1 MKETFDSTKYKND
14 FAKENYEHLHL
25 ALPKGTK
32 EKLQLIGEGKSLAQ
46 TITYLI
52 EKEIQSK

>member
-1 MKETFDSTKYKND
+1 MEKFDSTKYKND
-14 FAKENYEHLHL
+14 YTKQNYDRLTI

-32 EKLQLIGEGKSLAQ
+32 EKLQQIGEGKSLAQ